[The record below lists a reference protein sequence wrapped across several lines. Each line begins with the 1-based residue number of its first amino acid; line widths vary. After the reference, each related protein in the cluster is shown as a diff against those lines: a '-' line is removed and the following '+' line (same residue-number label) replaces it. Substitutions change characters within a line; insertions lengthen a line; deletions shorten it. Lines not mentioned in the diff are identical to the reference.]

1 MLLVLS
7 MKIFIMYILIFLNKL
22 GRDAFPCKFI
32 QGAWKE
38 ECGGCCKICQIMHNC
53 SIVALIS
60 TSSSILR
67 GH

>member
-1 MLLVLS
+1 MFLMSS
-7 MKIFIMYILIFLNKL
+7 MEIFVMYILIFLNKL

-32 QGAWKE
+32 QGKRE
-38 ECGGCCKICQIMHNC
+38 RVCGGCGKIWQIMHNC

-60 TSSSILR
+60 TSSSVLP